1 MAKKNKVYTVEISE
15 RASEMLVH
23 HARFLAT
30 DLRSDVSET
39 AAKRLIGQFE
49 AQAKSLRKQPERF
62 PWLSH
67 SALPEHK
74 YRKLLF
80 EKRYLLLYQIK
91 EDTVYIDAMVDC
103 RQDYEWLL

>member
-1 MAKKNKVYTVEISE
+1 MAKENKVYTVEISE
-15 RASEMLVH
+15 RASEMLVY
-23 HARFLAT
+23 HARFLAN
-30 DLRSDVSET
+30 VNET
-39 AAKRLIGQFE
+39 AAKRLIDQFE

-67 SALPEHK
+67 SALPDHK

-91 EDTVYIDAMVDC
+91 EDMVYIDAMVDC
-103 RQDYEWLL
+103 RQDYGWLL